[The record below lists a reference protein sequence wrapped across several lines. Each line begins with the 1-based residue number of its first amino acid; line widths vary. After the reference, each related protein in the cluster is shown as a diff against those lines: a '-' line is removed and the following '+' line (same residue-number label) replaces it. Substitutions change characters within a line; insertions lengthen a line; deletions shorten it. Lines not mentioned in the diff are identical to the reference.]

1 MGGAGENG
9 SALIR
14 AATGVA
20 QIDYVENLRI
30 EEARRKLE
38 GGLDAVDVI
47 AAQVGNAQ
55 LHGHT

>member
-1 MGGAGENG
+1 M
-9 SALIR
+9 
-14 AATGVA
+14 GVA
-20 QIDYVENLRI
+20 LTDYVQNLRI

-47 AAQVGNAQ
+47 AAQVGNSQ